1 MLEEKPSL
9 IKRLK
14 NVSPVR
20 LIVSSFFIIIIIGSL
35 LLALPFSSRDFQP
48 TPLIDAF
55 FTATSSTCVT
65 GLAVYDTWTHWSYF
79 GQGIILILIQ
89 LGGLGLVT
97 FTTGFT
103 LFMRRKLGLRDMQI
117 VKEYTSGNMMDT
129 PRLIRT
135 IIIWT
140 FSCEAVGALLLAI
153 RFIPNFGFR
162 GIWISVFLS
171 ISAYCNA
178 GFDILGF
185 LKPDSSLTLFVND
198 PLVCITSALLIIVGG
213 IGFLVITDIH
223 SWGYKKFKKIENHPH
238 LALHTVVVL
247 KTTVAL
253 LIVGTVL
260 FLIFEYNNTLAD
272 MNFFQKLHAS
282 FFQSTTARTA
292 GFASIDVGQQLDI
305 TKMLTIILMFI
316 GASPSST
323 GGGIKTT
330 TFVVIIATV
339 LSVLRGKNET
349 VLKKRRVDRTVVYR
363 SLAIVVLSVLVVCI
377 TTIVVAIAESSNNV
391 SALDALF
398 ETVSAFGTVGLTAG
412 ITPGLTVVSKIALI
426 ITMFIGR
433 VGPISLLLALTMQHN
448 SRLETILPEG
458 KIIVG

>member
-1 MLEEKPSL
+1 M
-9 IKRLK
+9 
-14 NVSPVR
+14 R
-20 LIVSSFFIIIIIGSL
+20 LIVSSFFIIIVIGTL
-35 LLALPFSSRDFQP
+35 LLALPISSRDRQF
-48 TPLIDAF
+48 THLLDAF

-65 GLAVYDTWTHWSYF
+65 GLALFDTWTHWSYF

-97 FTTGFT
+97 FATGFT

-117 VKEYTSGNMMDT
+117 AKEYTSGSMMDT
-129 PRLIRT
+129 PRLMRT

-140 FSCEAVGALLLAI
+140 FSCEAVGTLLLAI
-153 RFIPNFGFR
+153 RFLPNFGAR
-162 GIWISVFLS
+162 GIWMSVFLS
-171 ISAYCNA
+171 VSAYCNA

-198 PLVCITSALLIIVGG
+198 PLVCLTIAMLIIVGG
-213 IGFLVITDIH
+213 IGFIVITDIH
-223 SWGYKKFKKIENHPH
+223 SWGMKKFQKVENHPH
-238 LALHTVVVL
+238 IALHTRIVL
-247 KTTVAL
+247 ETTAAL
-253 LIVGTVL
+253 LLIGTIL
-260 FLIFEYNNTLAD
+260 FLVFEYNNSLSG

-282 FFQSTTARTA
+282 FFQSATARTA
-292 GFASIDVGQQLDI
+292 GFASIDVASQLDI

-330 TFVVIIATV
+330 TFVVLMSTV

-349 VLKKRRVDRTVVYR
+349 VLRRRRVDRTIVYR
-363 SLAIVVLSVLVVCI
+363 SLAIVVLSILVV
-377 TTIVVAIAESSNNV
+377 TTTTVVVAIAETPNNV

-398 ETVSAFGTVGLTAG
+398 ESVSAFGTVGLTAG
-412 ITPGLTVVSKIALI
+412 ITPGLTAVSKVVLI

-433 VGPISLLLALTMQHN
+433 VGPISLVLALTMHHGK
-448 SRLETILPEG
+448 RLETILPEG

>member
-1 MLEEKPSL
+1 MEEKPTL

-14 NVSPVR
+14 NISPVR
-20 LIVSSFFIIIIIGSL
+20 LIVSSFLLIIVIGTL
-35 LLALPFSSRDFQP
+35 LLTLPISARERQA
-48 TPLIDAF
+48 THVLDAF

-65 GLAVYDTWTHWSYF
+65 GLALFDTWTHWSYF
-79 GQGIILILIQ
+79 GQGVILILIQ

-97 FTTGFT
+97 FATGFT

-117 VKEYTSGNMMDT
+117 AKEYTSGSMMDT
-129 PRLIRT
+129 PRLMRT

-153 RFIPNFGFR
+153 RFIPNFGVR
-162 GIWISVFLS
+162 GVWISVFLAV
-171 ISAYCNA
+171 SAYCNA

-185 LKPDSSLTLFVND
+185 LKPNSSLTLFVND
-198 PLVCITSALLIIVGG
+198 PLVCLTIAMLIIVGG
-213 IGFLVITDIH
+213 IGFIVINDIH
-223 SWGYKKFKKIENHPH
+223 SWGLRKFRKEENHPH
-238 LALHTVVVL
+238 LALHTWIVL
-247 KTTVAL
+247 KTTAIL
-253 LIVGTVL
+253 LLAGAVL
-260 FLIFEYNNTLAD
+260 FLLFEYNNSLAG

-282 FFQSTTARTA
+282 FFQSVTSRTA
-292 GFASIDVGQQLDI
+292 GFASIDVGAQLDI

-330 TFVVIIATV
+330 TFVVLMSTV

-349 VLKKRRVDRTVVYR
+349 VIKKRRVDRTVVYR
-363 SLAIVVLSVLVVCI
+363 SLAIVVLALLVV
-377 TTIVVAIAESSNNV
+377 TTTTVAVAIAETPNHV
-391 SALDALF
+391 TALDALF
-398 ETVSAFGTVGLTAG
+398 ESVSAFGTVGLTAD
-412 ITPGLTVVSKIALI
+412 ITQGLTAVSKIVLI

-433 VGPISLLLALTMQHN
+433 VGPISLVLALTMHHTT
-448 SRLETILPEG
+448 RLETILPEG